1 MYVKLMHEIEA
12 ISLCMC
18 TNDETLPVKGL
29 VGLERKS
36 SSVSKSI
43 ELASSKY
50 ACCKDWRMAS
60 ICESKGT

>member
-1 MYVKLMHEIEA
+1 MHEIEA

-18 TNDETLPVKGL
+18 RNDETLPVKGL
-29 VGLERKS
+29 VGLDRKS